1 MTTPP
6 TDVPPPPTRLP
17 GSPSTPS
24 PPPAEAAAPRRS
36 RWVVPLIVILTV
48 LVVGASVA
56 IAALIVRN
64 RDEHRAADAANA
76 PGSIVTFDPP
86 LTRDERRL
94 LEHIPFVVDL
104 SGSRVSWQERASC
117 GRAEFE
123 GSAVASFGCELDGAG
138 AETIRYTRYPSLP
151 AMSRAYDQAVDAA
164 GVDRYRGACKD
175 GAPAEGNWQSSFSG
189 AVGSVLPD
197 GRVLCV
203 ERDGVGTIVWSHDD
217 LRVVSETSSSED
229 WKALYRF
236 WSTVAGP
243 FA

>member
-1 MTTPP
+1 MTTSP
-6 TDVPPPPTRLP
+6 TEVPPPPTRLP

-24 PPPAEAAAPRRS
+24 PVPAPVAPRRAG
-36 RWVVPLIVILTV
+36 WAVPLIVVLTA
-48 LVVGASVA
+48 LVVVASVA

-64 RDEHRAADAANA
+64 RAEQRAADAVNA

-86 LTRDERRL
+86 LTRHERRL
-94 LEHIPFVVDL
+94 LEHIPFVIDI
-104 SGSRVSWQERASC
+104 SGSRVSWQDRATC
-117 GRAEFE
+117 ARAELE
-123 GSAVASFGCELDGAG
+123 GPAVASFGCELRGAG
-138 AETIRYTRYPSLP
+138 AETVRYTRYPSLP
-151 AMSRAYDQAVDAA
+151 AMSRAYERAVDAA
-164 GVDRYRGACKD
+164 GVDRYQGACKD

-189 AVGSVLPD
+189 AVGSVLRD

-217 LRVVSETSSSED
+217 LRVVSQTSSTED

-243 FA
+243 SA